1 MRVRFERYET
11 ANRSVQTRSLLAF
24 VFGGLGLVFFGF
36 LSFLGILMTVM
47 PDGEGGGL
55 WAHRAGIFL
64 GLFMGIIP
72 MGISALVVSWGVR
85 QRGRFRRLG
94 ELAAIARTSP
104 MLTPAQIAHALR
116 LSPTDAQGLV
126 VEATALGL
134 IEHGQPHGPPPDATT
149 APPGPNAH
157 PNANANANADVLGL
171 AATVASQGVTG
182 LGFIQLDDDE
192 DSPERLVPN
201 DDDPPRIPL
210 KPGTL
215 DKLLKQSDAILTQAE
230 QATTRL
236 NQLLSDENQK
246 AVSSAV
252 NQLAEAAGSINRVAR
267 DLPPAVATFAETA
280 SSLNRIAKG
289 LQPTVAGLP
298 ALSRDTTATMKAL
311 NAAADDVSGTA
322 RRLNEKGGPLD
333 KLSQG
338 GTALTAG
345 IETFS
350 AATLPKLGE
359 VADEAARTMRQL
371 RRTVNGVDDNPQALI
386 FGNGPLV
393 PGPGEDG
400 FSATGVKK

>member
-1 MRVRFERYET
+1 ME
-11 ANRSVQTRSLLAF
+11 NK
-24 VFGGLGLVFFGF
+24 
-36 LSFLGILMTVM
+36 
-47 PDGEGGGL
+47 
-55 WAHRAGIFL
+55 
-64 GLFMGIIP
+64 
-72 MGISALVVSWGVR
+72 
-85 QRGRFRRLG
+85 
-94 ELAAIARTSP
+94 
-104 MLTPAQIAHALR
+104 AHALV
-116 LSPTDAQGLV
+116 AGAFVLV
-126 VEATALGL
+126 ITALLAALAFWLTRDNTERDFYEITTGDIISGL
-134 IEHGQPHGPPPDATT
+134 QPQATVRFRGVPVGKVERIGFDSKIKGNVLIRVSIDRA
-149 APPGPNAH
+149 AP
-157 PNANANANADVLGL
+157 VTKTTF
-171 AATVASQGVTG
+171 ATVASQGVTG

-215 DKLLKQSDAILTQAE
+215 DKLLKQSDAIFTQAE

-246 AVSSAV
+246 AVASAV

-267 DLPPAVATFAETA
+267 DLPPAVAAFAETA

-333 KLSQG
+333 KLSEG

-345 IETFS
+345 VETFS
-350 AATLPKLGE
+350 ASTLPKLGE
-359 VADEAARTMRQL
+359 VADETARTMRQL

-386 FGNGPLV
+386 FGNGPSV